1 MFDLT
6 GKVACVTGARR
17 GMGKADALH
26 LASRGA
32 KVVVV
37 DLDQAACDVVASLIN
52 NHGHG
57 REAIAVAADVSLKSD
72 VDRMFD
78 VAVERFG
85 GVDILVNNAG
95 IYEPKSF
102 LELTEA
108 DWDRTMSIN
117 LKGQFLVA
125 QRAALEM
132 KKKGKG
138 RIINIASISSGGVG
152 VGVPASV
159 HYTASKG
166 GIIGMTESMAV
177 DLAPYG
183 ILVNAIAPG
192 GIDTP
197 MANPTGKPSEELN
210 VMMSQVPL
218 KRMGKVDEI
227 AAAVVFLAS
236 DEASYIT
243 GTTLYVDGGWL
254 AS

>member
-6 GKVACVTGARR
+6 GKVALITGARR
-17 GMGKADALH
+17 GMGKSDAIH
-26 LASRGA
+26 LASQGA
-32 KVVVV
+32 KVVVT
-37 DLDQAACDVVASLIN
+37 DIDQGDCDTVAAIIN
-52 NHGHG
+52 GHGHG
-57 REAIAVAADVSLKSD
+57 REALAIAGDVSKKAD
-72 VDRMFD
+72 VDRVFD
-78 VAVERFG
+78 EALKRFG
-85 GVDILVNNAG
+85 NVDILVNNAG
-95 IYEPKSF
+95 IYEPKPF
-102 LELTEA
+102 LDLTEA

-166 GIIGMTESMAV
+166 GIIGLTEAMAV

-197 MANPTGKPSEELN
+197 MANPTGKPSAELN
-210 VMMSQVPL
+210 AMMSQVPL
-218 KRMGKVDEI
+218 RRMGTSDEI

-254 AS
+254 AA

>member
-1 MFDLT
+1 MFSLD
-6 GKVACVTGARR
+6 GKVAVITGARR
-17 GMGKADALH
+17 GMGKADAIQ
-26 LASRGA
+26 LASQGA
-32 KVVVV
+32 KVVISDIDQV
-37 DLDQAACDVVASLIN
+37 DCDAVAAIIN
-52 NHGHG
+52 GHGHG
-57 REAIAVAADVSLKSD
+57 REAVAIAADVSKKED
-72 VDRMFD
+72 VDRLFD
-78 VAVERFG
+78 QVLQRFG

-95 IYEPKSF
+95 IYEPKPF
-102 LELTEA
+102 LDLTESE
-108 DWDRTMSIN
+108 WDRTMTIN

-125 QRAALEM
+125 QRAAKEM
-132 KKKGKG
+132 KKKSKG

-177 DLAPYG
+177 DLAPFG

-197 MANPTGKPSEELN
+197 MANPTGKPSAELN
-210 VMMSQVPL
+210 AMMSMVPL
-218 KRMGKVDEI
+218 KRMGTSDEI
-227 AAAVVFLAS
+227 ASAVVFLAS